1 MNSGKKTHPV
11 GEKEGNAWGLHDMY
25 GNVWEWCQDWFTVE
39 YYKECHQQDVV
50 ENPNGPDNGS
60 DRVIRGGGWDS
71 SRFTPDNRDFNL
83 GFRVVRV
90 LEKDG
95 R

>member
-1 MNSGKKTHPV
+1 MH
-11 GEKEGNAWGLHDMY
+11 
-25 GNVWEWCQDWFTVE
+25 GNVWEWCQDWFSAE
-39 YYKECHQQDVV
+39 YYQECHQQGVV

-60 DRVIRGGGWDS
+60 ERVIRGGGWH
-71 SRFTPDNRDFNL
+71 DNDRHRRMRAACRRSFMFARRYEGA
-83 GFRVVRV
+83 GFRLVLSFQTVVRV